1 MEYAVNVSNERIYP
15 DRSLEAKACKHDGV
29 RVLGR
34 SVIGVEIEEELETTE
49 LSINKGS
56 DYAIKS
62 NVILKQNNN
71 ILTAWL
77 IIK

>member
-34 SVIGVEIEEELETTE
+34 SVIGVEIEEEFGDDGIEHQQR
-49 LSINKGS
+49 K
-56 DYAIKS
+56 
-62 NVILKQNNN
+62 
-71 ILTAWL
+71 
-77 IIK
+77 